1 MLWNVDEPQHRMLM
15 FYSMALG
22 FLAVFKGYSRIRLY
36 QLDRVVEVA
45 RLGFCYAGSSSL
57 QQRLFLLYLVTI
69 PFRRWSTR
77 AADTWNISGEPCS
90 GSALNQRD
98 FVFGDPANNPAIRCD
113 CSFND
118 ATVCRITI
126 LKIDQNFFSG
136 HLPAFI
142 GNMSRLGTLSI
153 SYNSFSGPIPKEL
166 GNLKDLSVLS
176 MSNNNFS
183 GALPPE
189 LGSLANLEELY
200 INSCGFSG
208 EIPSTFANLERLQI
222 VWASDNAFTGKI
234 PDFVGN
240 NWTKLTSLRYQ
251 GNSFE
256 GPIPSSFAKLTSLTS
271 LRIGDIYNGSSSLDF
286 VRNLTNLTDL
296 DLSFNNLTGTIP
308 IALFTMNSLQ
318 DLFLGNNSLTGDIP
332 KIKTDT
338 LQTMNLVGNY
348 LTLNSL
354 DVRPLGGATYDITSS
369 RNWAV
374 GNVGL
379 FADRQIQQYVHNTIE
394 QVTSTNDP
402 ELFKTSRLSPGSLRY
417 YGLGLENGLYTVNL
431 FFAET
436 GFPDPT
442 SHSWKSKARHVFDVY
457 IQGTRELRDFDIAKE
472 AGGIER
478 AIIKNFTANVLAN
491 HLEIHLFWAGK
502 GTCCTP
508 EEGYYGP
515 SILAIRVVP
524 SFIPPVGGIPP
535 KEKNWTALIVGITVS
550 VVVLPLILIF
560 AITCIKR
567 KGEDDGEDVLLGISN
582 KSNTFSYSEL
592 KAATGDFSPSNKL
605 GEGGFGAVYKG
616 TFSDGRVVAVKQL
629 TIASHH
635 GKSQFIA
642 EVATIS
648 AVQHRNLVKL
658 HGHCIKGK
666 RHLLVYE
673 YLENKSLDK
682 ALFGMITLGYL
693 APEYA
698 LRGHLTE
705 KDDVFSFGI
714 VAFEILSGRPSSD
727 NSLEDYKICLL
738 EWVSIR

>member
-126 LKIDQNFFSG
+126 LRVVGLDKQGEITKELLDLPFLTVLKIDQNFFSG

-354 DVRPLGGATYDITSS
+354 DVRRLPGFECLQRSFPCNRNATQYASFSIKCGGPTMVCNGMMFEADNRPLGGATYDITSS

-567 KGEDDGEDVLLGISN
+567 KGEDDGEDVYLKDPISPFNRKGESLLGKVTNFIALTYSLLTAIFVSTVLLGISN

-605 GEGGFGAVYKG
+605 GEGGFGAVYKDVTTCILIG
-616 TFSDGRVVAVKQL
+616 QP
-629 TIASHH
+629 AS
-635 GKSQFIA
+635 
-642 EVATIS
+642 TS
-648 AVQHRNLVKL
+648 A
-658 HGHCIKGK
+658 
-666 RHLLVYE
+666 
-673 YLENKSLDK
+673 
-682 ALFGMITLGYL
+682 
-693 APEYA
+693 
-698 LRGHLTE
+698 
-705 KDDVFSFGI
+705 
-714 VAFEILSGRPSSD
+714 
-727 NSLEDYKICLL
+727 
-738 EWVSIR
+738 